1 MEHSPNDYFSVLGQ
15 LQVFAASNT
24 TGHGAPAPV
33 LELTDNDWHKQH
45 YQSKIALNAPLL
57 SLSDVNY

>member
-33 LELTDNDWHKQH
+33 LELTDNDWYKQH
-45 YQSKIALNAPLL
+45 CQSKIALNAPLL
-57 SLSDVNY
+57 SLSGVNY